1 MERGRENEREKDR
14 KIEITIKTWDKS
26 RRAKKKKKLNLRKTL
41 FPRLSFPNSSPAA
54 LPPTTPLPP
63 SQKDMLEDHTRT
75 GAYAAAILGSAKA
88 CFEGKTVLDVGA
100 GSGILSIFAARAG
113 AKKVFAVEATP
124 MAVHARTLI
133 KHNGLD
139 HVIEVLQGTVESIV
153 LPEKVD
159 VIVSEWM
166 GYLLLRESMLDSV
179 LAARDAWLKPGGS
192 LWPSHA
198 RLLLAPARS
207 ALPHARAAEL
217 QNAMQGW

>member
-1 MERGRENEREKDR
+1 
-14 KIEITIKTWDKS
+14 
-26 RRAKKKKKLNLRKTL
+26 
-41 FPRLSFPNSSPAA
+41 
-54 LPPTTPLPP
+54 
-63 SQKDMLEDHTRT
+63 MLEDHTRT
-75 GAYAAAILGSAKA
+75 GAYSAAILGSARA

-133 KHNGLD
+133 RHNKLD
-139 HVIEVLQGTVESIV
+139 HIIEVMQGTVESIK

-159 VIVSEWM
+159 VIISEWM

-207 ALPHARAAEL
+207 TLPHARAAEL

>member
-1 MERGRENEREKDR
+1 
-14 KIEITIKTWDKS
+14 
-26 RRAKKKKKLNLRKTL
+26 
-41 FPRLSFPNSSPAA
+41 
-54 LPPTTPLPP
+54 
-63 SQKDMLEDHTRT
+63 MLEDHTRT
-75 GAYAAAILGSAKA
+75 GAYSAAILGSARA

-133 KHNGLD
+133 RHNKLD
-139 HVIEVLQGTVESIV
+139 HIIEVMQGTVESIK

-159 VIVSEWM
+159 VIISEWM

-192 LWPSHA
+192 RGRRTRGCCWRRRGRRCRTRGRRSCRTRCRGGELW
-198 RLLLAPARS
+198 
-207 ALPHARAAEL
+207 
-217 QNAMQGW
+217 MKF

>member
-1 MERGRENEREKDR
+1 M
-14 KIEITIKTWDKS
+14 
-26 RRAKKKKKLNLRKTL
+26 KKKKIKPPAK
-41 FPRLSFPNSSPAA
+41 NS
-54 LPPTTPLPP
+54 TPDILLPP
-63 SQKDMLEDHTRT
+63 SLRFSSSNSQPPLQKDMLEDHTRT
-75 GAYAAAILGSAKA
+75 GAYSAAILGSARA

-133 KHNGLD
+133 RHNKLD
-139 HVIEVLQGTVESIV
+139 HIIEVMQGTVESIK

-159 VIVSEWM
+159 VIISEWM

-192 LWPSHA
+192 LWPSYA

-207 ALPHARAAEL
+207 TLPHARAAEL

>member
-1 MERGRENEREKDR
+1 ME
-14 KIEITIKTWDKS
+14 KIETEKGENYIKP
-26 RRAKKKKKLNLRKTL
+26 RREPPGKKKKKNSTSKL
-41 FPRLSFPNSSPAA
+41 FPRLFPPRSSSP
-54 LPPTTPLPP
+54 TPLAPDDDDDHQQQQP
-63 SQKDMLEDHTRT
+63 QKDMLEDHTRT
-75 GAYAAAILGSAKA
+75 GAYAAAILGSARA

-124 MAVHARTLI
+124 MAAHARTLI
-133 KHNGLD
+133 KHNKLD
-139 HVIEVLQGTVESIV
+139 HVIEVLQGTVESIE

-207 ALPHARAAEL
+207 TLPHARAAEL